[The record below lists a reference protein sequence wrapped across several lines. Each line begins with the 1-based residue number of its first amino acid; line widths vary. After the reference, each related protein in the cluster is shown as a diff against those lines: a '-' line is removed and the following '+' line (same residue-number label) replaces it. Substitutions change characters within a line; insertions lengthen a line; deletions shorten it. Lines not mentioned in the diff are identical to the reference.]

1 MKMILN
7 EKKYA
12 EALLESKELSNKPST
27 DVYVLVK
34 YYYHLGLSPDDV
46 MDKVMEFIEEV
57 TGNSKGWKSKIKR
70 SVKTLKD
77 SKLNIVEEVHIT
89 KLEMDTILALKN
101 EPLEKL
107 AFGLLV
113 GLKVHNVAK
122 GKQNEWLNLDN
133 SLGLFRDIQV
143 NRNSVDREL
152 MIGTLEELGYV
163 FNSVRSGSCSMKLNY
178 IDLEGESALTITSF
192 DDFIMDYHIYKGS
205 KVINCKECG
214 KRVLA
219 KGNKTQY
226 CTECAKDKKR
236 ESTRR
241 SVALS
246 RKNSK

>member
-1 MKMILN
+1 MILN

-12 EALLESKELSNKPST
+12 EALLEGKELSNKPST

-46 MDKVMEFIEEV
+46 MDKVMEFLEEV

-113 GLKVHNVAK
+113 WLKVHNVAK
-122 GKQNEWLNLDN
+122 GKQNEWLNLGN

-163 FNSVRSGSCSMKLNY
+163 FNSIRSGSCSMKLNY
-178 IDLEGESALTITSF
+178 IDLEGEPALTITSF
-192 DDFIMDYHIYKGS
+192 DDFILDYYAYIGS
-205 KVINCKECG
+205 KVIKCEECG
-214 KRVLA
+214 KRVLV
-219 KGNKTQY
+219 KGNARTQY
-226 CTECAKDKKR
+226 CPPCKKEKQLEQQR
-236 ESTRR
+236 NSM
-241 SVALS
+241 SKA
-246 RKNSK
+246 RKKSE

>member
-12 EALLESKELSNKPST
+12 EALLEGKELSNKPST

-46 MDKVMEFIEEV
+46 MDKVMEFVEEV

-77 SKLNIVEEVHIT
+77 SKLNIVEEIHIT

-113 GLKVHNVAK
+113 WLKVHNVAK

-178 IDLEGESALTITSF
+178 IDLEGEPALTITSF
-192 DDFIMDYHIYKGS
+192 DDFILDYYAYTGS
-205 KVINCKECG
+205 KVIKCKECG
-214 KRVLA
+214 KRVMIKPKSPA
-219 KGNKTQY
+219 KMCK
-226 CTECAKDKKR
+226 ECRKESVREYDRVRKSSKKP
-236 ESTRR
+236 
-241 SVALS
+241 
-246 RKNSK
+246 KK

>member
-1 MKMILN
+1 MILN

-12 EALLESKELSNKPST
+12 EALLEGKELSNKPST

-46 MDKVMEFIEEV
+46 MDKVMEFVEEV

-77 SKLNIVEEVHIT
+77 SKLNIVEEIHIT

-113 GLKVHNVAK
+113 WLKVHNVAK

-133 SLGLFRDIQV
+133 SLSLFRDIQV

-192 DDFIMDYHIYKGS
+192 DDFIMDYYIYKGS
-205 KVINCKECG
+205 KVIKCKECG
-214 KRVLA
+214 KRVMV
-219 KGNKTQY
+219 KGNASTKY
-226 CTECAKDKKR
+226 CPQCKKEKELER
-236 ESTRR
+236 HKRYNEKRC
-241 SVALS
+241 
-246 RKNSK
+246 K

>member
-12 EALLESKELSNKPST
+12 EALLEGKELSNKPST

-113 GLKVHNVAK
+113 WLKVHNVAK

-133 SLGLFRDIQV
+133 SLSLFRDIQV
-143 NRNSVDREL
+143 NRNSVDGEL

-178 IDLEGESALTITSF
+178 IDLEGEPVLTITSF
-192 DDFIMDYHIYKGS
+192 DDFIMDYYIYKGS
-205 KVINCKECG
+205 KVIKCKECG
-214 KRVLA
+214 KRVMV
-219 KGNKTQY
+219 KGNASTKY
-226 CTECAKDKKR
+226 CPQCKKEKELER
-236 ESTRR
+236 HKRYNEKRC
-241 SVALS
+241 
-246 RKNSK
+246 K

>member
-12 EALLESKELSNKPST
+12 EALLEGKELSNKPST

-46 MDKVMEFIEEV
+46 MDKVMEFVEEV

-113 GLKVHNVAK
+113 WLKVHNVAK

-236 ESTRR
+236 ESTRK